1 MPASDIGG
9 KQAPRKRKGRKARRQ
24 AKLEAEGKAVPDSSD
39 SADVEAEF
47 ELEL

>member
-1 MPASDIGG
+1 MSAPDIAG

-24 AKLEAEGKAVPDSSD
+24 AKLEAEGVVAPGSGD
-39 SADVEAEF
+39 SADVEGEF